1 MKCHASGLPKPYV
14 SRTACDK
21 ILTLQ
26 GLHADEVTSISKF
39 TNTPETTGKYLNETV
54 KMISS
59 LDRCCGGSRSELEWR
74 VPIADAS
81 FPEVIVSTALEMKS
95 YKALRHLFTTK
106 SPTNVPM
113 TDPVH
118 NSVQL
123 KLHKIDT
130 STNESPELYQC
141 ATYQFTRMEIHHYKE
156 GVCGNCTGSWTSW
169 GFHWH
174 FQRWWVLFL
183 PRRNMKVDHGW
194 GLVGEC
200 YVHGIM
206 AGEGFKEKDTSTIYL
221 H

>member
-1 MKCHASGLPKPYV
+1 VKCHASGLPKPYV

-141 ATYQFTRMEIHHYKE
+141 ATYNLLGWRFITTRKEFVGIVPGLGQVGDSIGIFSGGGFYSCREEI
-156 GVCGNCTGSWTSW
+156 
-169 GFHWH
+169 
-174 FQRWWVLFL
+174 
-183 PRRNMKVDHGW
+183 
-194 GLVGEC
+194 
-200 YVHGIM
+200 
-206 AGEGFKEKDTSTIYL
+206 
-221 H
+221 